1 MILGIL
7 SDTHNHLAAARRAL
21 AALADAGAEGIVHCG
36 DVGDD
41 VMDLLSAECLERG
54 VPAWVALGNCDGWGD
69 ATFRGRPAGIEGFGR
84 QVHFEA
90 GGKACA
96 VLHGDDLRALWQLSN
111 SGKLD
116 YVFTGHTHRPE
127 LERAGNTVV
136 LNPGSPARPRNGL
149 ATVAVLDTGTG
160 EAKWIAVE

>member
-21 AALADAGAEGIVHCG
+21 AALADAGAEGFVHCG

-41 VMDLLSAECLERG
+41 VLDLLSAECLERG

-69 ATFRGRPAGIEGFGR
+69 AAYRGRPPGIAGFGR

-96 VLHGDDLRALWQLSN
+96 VVHGDDLRALWQLAG
-111 SGKLD
+111 SGRLD

-127 LERAGNTVV
+127 LEREGRTVL

-149 ATVAVLDTGTG
+149 ATVAVLDTAT
-160 EAKWIAVE
+160 EDAHWIPVE